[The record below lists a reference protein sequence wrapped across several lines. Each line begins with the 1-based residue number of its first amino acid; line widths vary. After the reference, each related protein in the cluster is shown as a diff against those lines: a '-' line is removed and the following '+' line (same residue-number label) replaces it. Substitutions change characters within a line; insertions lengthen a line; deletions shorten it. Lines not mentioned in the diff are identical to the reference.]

1 MACYV
6 PIKKRKDSKVT
17 MRLLALS
24 NNFTTDHNHLE
35 IQAHDSRGDKM

>member
-1 MACYV
+1 
-6 PIKKRKDSKVT
+6 

>member
-1 MACYV
+1 
-6 PIKKRKDSKVT
+6 
-17 MRLLALS
+17 MRFLALS

>member
-1 MACYV
+1 
-6 PIKKRKDSKVT
+6 
-17 MRLLALS
+17 MRFLVLS